1 MSILG
6 TAVKSAS
13 TVAAPWLQAVAPFW
27 PLIWRLA
34 VAGAIFW
41 AGWHYGGKEAEADL
55 ERFKVAQAQ
64 AAAAAVAQLGQDVA
78 DRDTKLAKQERDSA
92 QTISDLKLEQASR
105 PARIVRVCPDAG
117 ARAVPSLSGA
127 AGVDAADAG
136 GAAGLRDGAGFDI
149 GPGVSALAKRANV
162 VLRKCLNQEDRS
174 DQLAAVKPSA
184 VTVK

>member
-13 TVAAPWLQAVAPFW
+13 TMAAPWLQVIAPFW

-41 AGWHYGGKEAEADL
+41 AGWHYGGKKAEADL

-78 DRDTKLAKQERDSA
+78 DRDTKLAKQERESA
-92 QTISDLKLEQASR
+92 QTIADLKLEQALR
-105 PARIVRVCPDAG
+105 PARVVRVCPDAG
-117 ARAVPSLSGA
+117 PRPVSGLSGA
-127 AGVDAADAG
+127 ARVDATDAG
-136 GAAGLRDGAGFDI
+136 GAAGLREGAGLDI
-149 GPGVSALAKRANV
+149 GPGLSALAKRANI
-162 VLRKCLNQEDRS
+162 VLSKCLSQEERQ
-174 DQLAAVKPSA
+174 DQLAAVKPS
-184 VTVK
+184 TVPIK